1 MNGIHA
7 APSKVENSAQ
17 VVSCYLIFVHEGVNE
32 HQKAN
37 SDGFKLTWINIFQ
50 MNINKKL
57 IFLFV
62 KIFTMKDE

>member
-7 APSKVENSAQ
+7 ATSKVENSAQ

-37 SDGFKLTWINIFQ
+37 SDGLKMTWIYVFQ
-50 MNINKKL
+50 MNINKKTY
-57 IFLFV
+57 IFSRQT
-62 KIFTMKDE
+62 IRSER

>member
-7 APSKVENSAQ
+7 ATSKVENSAQ
-17 VVSCYLIFVHEGVNE
+17 VVSWYLIFVHEGVNE

-50 MNINKKL
+50 MNINKKTY
-57 IFLFV
+57 IF
-62 KIFTMKDE
+62 IRQNIHNER